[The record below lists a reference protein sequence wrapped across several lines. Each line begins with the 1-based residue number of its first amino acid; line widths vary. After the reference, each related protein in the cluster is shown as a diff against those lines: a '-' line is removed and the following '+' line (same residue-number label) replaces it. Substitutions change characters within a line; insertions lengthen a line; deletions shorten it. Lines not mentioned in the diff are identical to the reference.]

1 MGVLDNQ
8 YVSKLFFVDGM
19 FTSLTLPRDLWAR
32 QPSRQW
38 SSRDLGVVFVNFF
51 SPPFF
56 VLKIDPVSDGFLDR
70 FWTGNGPQIN
80 QKSIKTCFFS
90 LLFLRCVF
98 SSFFCDFCSIFEV
111 SEPEKSCSRL
121 HASTIFEKSPFSF
134 SDLFSDGFYL
144 ILASFSTPKRSK
156 MGSGTLS
163 RKKSIFGTYFI
174 DFLVDLGAHLASFGR
189 PF

>member
-1 MGVLDNQ
+1 
-8 YVSKLFFVDGM
+8 M
-19 FTSLTLPRDLWAR
+19 FTSLTLPRDLLAL

-38 SSRDLGVVFVNFF
+38 WSPAFGVVFLNSF
-51 SPPFF
+51 SRPFF
-56 VLKIDPVSDGFLDR
+56 VSKIDPVLDGFLDR
-70 FWTGNGPQIN
+70 FWTENGPKMN
-80 QKSIKTCFFS
+80 QTSIKSCFFS

-98 SSFFCDFCSIFEV
+98 SSFFWDFYSIFEV
-111 SEPEKSCSRL
+111 SEPRKSCSRL

-134 SDLFSDGFYL
+134 SDLISDGFYL

-174 DFLVDLGAHLASFGR
+174 DFLVDLGAHLAPWGRSF
-189 PF
+189 